1 MNKTRNT
8 KIIRVVTVTLFAI
21 PSLACGMATTI
32 AEQYTATPPLII
44 QPTETSTLVA
54 ISSQTPTSLPS
65 QEPAFPTS
73 TIEVNP
79 TFTAMPALSSGH
91 ACIAPQQPQVGTVV
105 DVVDGDTIKV
115 RMDGQIYTVRY
126 IGIDTPEST
135 IEKEYF
141 GKEASQKNFELVNGR
156 EVVMYRDK
164 SETDRYDRLLRFVF
178 VGDTFINFELVNQ
191 GYANAKE
198 YKPDVACSYFF
209 SQGESN
215 AMKLGLGLWADQ
227 ALQPTQP
234 VMVGS
239 AIVIVGVNKVDE
251 YVDIANNSV
260 SAVEITDWTLVSE
273 RGDQRCKLAGTI
285 ASGQTLRIWAG
296 SGPGYSCN
304 FSENIWNNSE
314 LDPAVLY
321 NAQGIE
327 VSRYP

>member
-1 MNKTRNT
+1 M
-8 KIIRVVTVTLFAI
+8 KIIRIAILVLFAI
-21 PSLACGMATTI
+21 PTLACGMVTTI
-32 AEQYTATPPLII
+32 AEPATAAPPVVV
-44 QPTETSTLVA
+44 QSTETSAPVE
-54 ISSQTPTSLPS
+54 ISSQTPSSSPT
-65 QEPAFPTS
+65 QESPLPTS
-73 TIEVNP
+73 TLEAIP
-79 TFTAMPALSSGH
+79 TVTAASALSSGH
-91 ACIAPQQPQVGTVV
+91 ACIVPQQPQTGIVV

-141 GKEASQKNFELVNGR
+141 GKEASQKNSELVNGR

-191 GYANAKE
+191 GFANAKE
-198 YKPDVACSYFF
+198 YKPDTACSDYF
-209 SQGESN
+209 SQGEVN
-215 AMKLGLGLWADQ
+215 AMKLGLGFWAAQ

-234 VMVGS
+234 VMAGS

-251 YVDIANNSV
+251 YVDIAND
-260 SAVEITDWTLVSE
+260 SASAIEITDWTLVSE

-304 FSENIWNNSE
+304 LPGNIWNNSE
-314 LDPAVLY
+314 SDPAVLY
-321 NAQGIE
+321 NTQGIE

>member
-1 MNKTRNT
+1 MNV
-8 KIIRVVTVTLFAI
+8 KIFRIATFMVFVI
-21 PSLACGMATTI
+21 PSLACGTKTTI
-32 AEQYTATPPLII
+32 AKPETTTSPLVVQSTQTLATV
-44 QPTETSTLVA
+44 EV
-54 ISSQTPTSLPS
+54 SSQTPATAHTTD
-65 QEPAFPTS
+65 PASPTS
-73 TIEVNP
+73 TIEAIP
-79 TFTAMPALSSGH
+79 TFTAAPAMSSGH

-115 RMDGQIYTVRY
+115 RMDGKIYTVRY

-191 GYANAKE
+191 GFANAKE
-198 YKPDVACSYFF
+198 YKPDTACSAYF
-209 SQGESN
+209 SQGEAN
-215 AMKLGLGLWADQ
+215 AIKLGFGLWADQ

>member
-1 MNKTRNT
+1 MNT
-8 KIIRVVTVTLFAI
+8 KIFRIATFVVFVI
-21 PSLACGMATTI
+21 PVLACGTKTTI
-32 AEQYTATPPLII
+32 AKPETTTSPLGI
-44 QPTETSTLVA
+44 QST
-54 ISSQTPTSLPS
+54 QTPATVEVSS
-65 QEPAFPTS
+65 KTPASALTTDPASPTS
-73 TIEVNP
+73 TIEAIP
-79 TFTAMPALSSGH
+79 TFTAAPAMSSGH

-164 SETDRYDRLLRFVF
+164 SETDRYDRLLRYVF

-191 GYANAKE
+191 GFANAKE
-198 YKPDVACSYFF
+198 YKPDTACSAYF

-215 AMKLGLGLWADQ
+215 AMKLRLGLWADQ